1 MPENTIPTN
10 WKRLSGHPVYL
21 VPVVVSNDGVSRR
34 PRCPGNMGFVA
45 FYSRDLSRAVVVT
58 GSRYLSGRRYAR
70 LLGYARYDPLAKDRT
85 FNDLAERETLEPQ
98 S

>member
-1 MPENTIPTN
+1 MPEKTIPTN
-10 WKRLSGHPVYL
+10 HKHHDGRPVYL
-21 VPVVVSNDGVSRR
+21 VPVVVIDGVTRR
-34 PRCPGNMGFVA
+34 PRCPRNMGFLA
-45 FYSRDLSRAVVVT
+45 YYSRDLSRAVVVT
-58 GSRYLSGRRYAR
+58 GSHYLSGRRYAR